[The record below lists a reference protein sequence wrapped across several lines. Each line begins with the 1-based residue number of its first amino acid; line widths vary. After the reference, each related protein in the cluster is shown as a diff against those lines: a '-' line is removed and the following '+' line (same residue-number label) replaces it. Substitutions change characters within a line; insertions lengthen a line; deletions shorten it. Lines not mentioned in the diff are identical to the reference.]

1 MTALPKIFQFLHGH
15 HPILCTMDHSVAVR
29 AEADEIRP
37 GIDRMAL
44 IDRAQGL
51 RVMNL
56 DKALTQIAI
65 MLCKIEPTNRTGET
79 MNPDCFVPELS
90 VTFKAGAIALDP
102 SALYDVR
109 SDGSVRF
116 FRFFL

>member
-15 HPILCTMDHSVAVR
+15 HPILCAMDHSVAVR

-56 DKALTQIAI
+56 DKALAQIAI
-65 MLCKIEPTNRTGET
+65 ILFKIEPTDRTSET
-79 MNPDCFVPELS
+79 VNPDCFISELS
-90 VTFKAGAIALDP
+90 VALKTGAITLNP
-102 SALYDVR
+102 SALHDT
-109 SDGSVRF
+109 
-116 FRFFL
+116 